1 MASRSAQRGVALI
14 TVLLVF
20 ALAAIIASDVASR
33 IYRDIRKTGNLIN
46 SKQAYHY
53 ALAGEQFA
61 RQILFRDY
69 RDEKERHVDTL
80 TDTWANIGE
89 IFDIE
94 DGVMTIEIVDSQSKF
109 NINNLVDDRG
119 RANLS
124 TLSAFRRLL
133 SLLKVD
139 ESVAAKLVDWQDL
152 NRITLKD
159 GAEDEVYQ
167 PLGYL
172 AANQPMAD
180 RTELRL
186 LHDLS
191 ITDYNKLKDY
201 VVALPLEVDGKK
213 IAPTKYNLNTLD
225 AKIIEALSSSGN
237 SGDAAKITAQQ
248 KKGGYDSLSTW
259 SANGYFQPL
268 AESRDQLGVNSE
280 FFEIKIKVKYDQR
293 VSVLRTQLYR
303 DSSDGKITLLK
314 RQQGIE

>member
-1 MASRSAQRGVALI
+1 MANRSGQRGVALI

-69 RDEKERHVDTL
+69 DDEKNLHADAL

-89 IFDIE
+89 TFDIE
-94 DGVMTIEIVDSQSKF
+94 EGVMTIEIIDSHSKF
-109 NINNLVDDRG
+109 NINNVVDDQG

-124 TLSAFRRLL
+124 SLQEFRQLL
-133 SLLKVD
+133 SVLKID

-152 NRITLKD
+152 NQIILKG
-159 GAEDEVYQ
+159 GAEDDAYQ

-186 LHDLS
+186 LYGLS
-191 ITDYNKLKDY
+191 VTDYNKLKDY
-201 VVALPLEVDGKK
+201 IVALPLVVGDKK
-213 IAPTKYNLNTLD
+213 MGTTKYNLNTLD
-225 AKIIEALSSSGN
+225 AKIIEALSSSAT
-237 SGDAAKITAQQ
+237 SGDIDKIIAQQ
-248 KKGGYDSLSTW
+248 GKGGYDSLSDW
-259 SANGYFQPL
+259 SANGYLQRL
-268 AESRDQLGVNSE
+268 TGSSSQLGVNSE
-280 FFEIKIKVKYDQR
+280 FFEVIIKVKYDQR

>member
-1 MASRSAQRGVALI
+1 MANHSGQRGVALI

-33 IYRDIRKTGNLIN
+33 NYRDIRKTANLIN

-69 RDEKERHVDTL
+69 RDEKEFHADTF
-80 TDTWANIGE
+80 TDAWANIGE

-94 DGVMTIEIVDSQSKF
+94 EGVMTIEIIDAQGKF
-109 NINNLVDDRG
+109 NINNVVDDRG
-119 RANLS
+119 WANLS
-124 TLSAFRRLL
+124 SLQAFRQLL
-133 SLLKVD
+133 SVLKID
-139 ESVAAKLVDWQDL
+139 DSVASKLVDWQDL
-152 NRITLKD
+152 NRIALKN

-186 LHDLS
+186 LHELS
-191 ITDYNKLKDY
+191 VADYNKLKDY
-201 VVALPLEVDGKK
+201 VVALPLMVGDKK
-213 IAPTKYNLNTLD
+213 IGPTKFNLNTLD
-225 AKIIEALSSSGN
+225 AKIIEALSGSAN
-237 SGDAAKITAQQ
+237 SGGLAQIVAQQ
-248 KKGGYDSLSTW
+248 EKGGYDSLSNW
-259 SANGYFQPL
+259 SDNGYFKPL
-268 AESRDQLGVNSE
+268 AASRSQLSVDSE
-280 FFEIKIKVKYDQR
+280 FFEINIKVKYDQR